1 LANGQTDRTLV
12 PYIDVIFPYEGY
24 VICANVNIICI
35 SMFLALERRTHIL
48 RSLHIW
54 IYTFLC
60 EVRERETER
69 ERERERE
76 GRERE
81 REREKERERERERES
96 ICPIC
101 YVYLQALHH
110 SIIYSKN
117 NLMTG
122 LPHLTARQTYI

>member
-1 LANGQTDRTLV
+1 LHWNV
-12 PYIDVIFPYEGY
+12 VHIFYA
-24 VICANVNIICI
+24 VCI
-35 SMFLALERRTHIL
+35 SGFTLFSAKSE
-48 RSLHIW
+48 
-54 IYTFLC
+54 
-60 EVRERETER
+60 RERQ
-69 ERERERE
+69 RERERE

-81 REREKERERERERES
+81 RERERERKREKERERERES

>member
-1 LANGQTDRTLV
+1 LHWNV
-12 PYIDVIFPYEGY
+12 VHIFYA
-24 VICANVNIICI
+24 VCI
-35 SMFLALERRTHIL
+35 SGFTLFSAKSE
-48 RSLHIW
+48 
-54 IYTFLC
+54 
-60 EVRERETER
+60 RERQR
-69 ERERERE
+69 ERERER
-76 GRERE
+76 GERE

>member
-24 VICANVNIICI
+24 VICDNVNIICI

-60 EVRERETER
+60 KVRERETER
-69 ERERERE
+69 ERGE
-76 GRERE
+76 RERE
-81 REREKERERERERES
+81 RERKRERERERES
-96 ICPIC
+96 IGPIC